1 MAGAAARGV
10 PTPGRAAGGL
20 LGTPGGAVLDRVR
33 VLELTGTIAGAY
45 TAKLFADAGAE
56 VVKVEPP
63 GGDRWRSWSA
73 SGSSEHGDGAFF
85 RFLNAGKRSVVID
98 LDEPGGRDRF
108 LDMARTTDV
117 VVEDRGAG
125 VVESLGLGHGELTR
139 RNPALVMLS
148 ISPWGRGGPWDQR
161 PANEFTLQAWVG
173 STDGRGIPGEM
184 PFGVGGKLGE
194 FLVAANAAALG
205 LGALMAARRDGTAGE
220 HVDVSAYEAMTTS
233 FVVYAHLYAAYAPES
248 RTGER
253 SIEIPSVEPARDG
266 WVGFCT
272 ITGQQFK
279 DFCVVIDDPAMADDP
294 ALATASG
301 RLDNRNEVW
310 ERIARYTRAHT
321 VDEIVEKA
329 ILLRVPVAPI
339 GDGSRVARID
349 HFAERGVY
357 VQNPGGFIQP
367 RVPYTLGRRPRLPVR
382 PAPAPGEGTEELLA
396 GSAHFESGAA
406 GGLPRTESREAAG
419 GLPRTESR
427 EAAGGLP
434 RTESR
439 EAAGGLPRTESP
451 EVAGGLPRTEPSQPL
466 AGLRVCDLATFW
478 AGPVA
483 SCLLSAL
490 GADVIKVESI
500 QRPDG
505 MRFASGLQRDDLWEW
520 SPVCH
525 GANTGKRSVTLDLS
539 SDDGLALVKRLVG
552 MSDIVI
558 ENYSPRVVENFG
570 LGWDEVHRLNPDA
583 IMVRMPAFGLDG
595 PWRDR
600 TGFAMTIEQASGLAF
615 LTGDPDGPPLVPR
628 GICDQL
634 GGMHAVFAT
643 LLALEHRAQTGE
655 GQLVEVPLIE
665 AGLNAAA
672 EQVIEWTAYGQLLQR
687 GGNRSPYAAPQGIYA
702 AAGEDRWVVI
712 SVDDD
717 AQWPAL
723 AELLGR
729 SDWAGWADR
738 ADRQAHHDE
747 IDAAINHWVAHR
759 DRDAAVAELLDAGVP
774 AAPVITGRESM
785 DNPQLAARGHH
796 QWMDHPVVGRV
807 PYPSFPARFNGSYHS
822 LGRPAPTLGQHN
834 EEILRDVLG
843 LDDTEITRLAEA
855 QVIGTRPANW
865 G

>member
-1 MAGAAARGV
+1 M
-10 PTPGRAAGGL
+10 PEKAAGGL
-20 LGTPGGAVLDRVR
+20 LGTPDGAVLDRVR
-33 VLELTGTIAGAY
+33 VLEATRTIGGAY

-56 VVKVEPP
+56 VIKVEPP
-63 GGDRWRSWSA
+63 SGDRWRSWSA
-73 SGSSEHGDGAFF
+73 SGSLAGGDRGDGAFF
-85 RFLNAGKRSVVID
+85 QFLNAGKRSVVVD
-98 LDEPGGRDRF
+98 LDDPEGRDRF
-108 LDMARTTDV
+108 LTLAQTADL
-117 VVEDRGAG
+117 VVEDMGAG
-125 VVESLGLGHGELTR
+125 VFESQGLGHAELAE
-139 RNPALVMLS
+139 RNPALVLLS
-148 ISPWGRGGPWDQR
+148 VSPWGRGGPWDER

-173 STDGRGIPGEM
+173 STDSRGIPGEM
-184 PFGVGGKLGE
+184 PYGVGGKLGE
-194 FLVAANAAALG
+194 FMVAANAAASG
-205 LGALMAARRDGTAGE
+205 LAAVMAARRDDTPGE

-233 FVVYAHLYAAYAPES
+233 FVVYAHMYATYASEA
-248 RTGER
+248 RAGAR
-253 SIEIPSVEPARDG
+253 SIEIPSVEPAKDG

-279 DFCVVIDDPAMADDP
+279 DFCVVIDDPDMADDP
-294 ALATASG
+294 ALSLADG
-301 RLDNRNEVW
+301 RMDHRDDVW
-310 ERIARYTRAHT
+310 RRIARYTKAHT

-339 GDGSRVARID
+339 GDGSRVAQID

-357 VQNPGGFIQP
+357 VENPGGFTQP
-367 RVPYTLGRRPRLPVR
+367 RVPYLLSCRSPRPV
-382 PAPAPGEGTEELLA
+382 APAPPLGEADEELL
-396 GSAHFESGAA
+396 GVG
-406 GGLPRTESREAAG
+406 EAAT
-419 GLPRTESR
+419 GLVPSPRRS
-427 EAAGGLP
+427 
-434 RTESR
+434 
-439 EAAGGLPRTESP
+439 
-451 EVAGGLPRTEPSQPL
+451 EPSLPL

-520 SPVCH
+520 SPVTH

-539 SDDGLALVKRLVG
+539 SDDGLAQVKRLVE

-570 LGWDEVHRLNPDA
+570 LDWDEVHRLNPDA
-583 IMVRMPAFGLDG
+583 IMVRMPAFGLTG

-615 LTGDPDGPPLVPR
+615 VCGDPDGPPLVPR

-672 EQVIEWTAYGQLLQR
+672 EQVIEWTAYGHLLQR
-687 GGNRSPYAAPQGIYA
+687 QGNRSPYAAPQGIYPA
-702 AAGEDRWVVI
+702 VGQDRWVVI

-717 AQWPAL
+717 DQWPAL
-723 AELLGR
+723 AALIGHD
-729 SDWAGWADR
+729 DWAGWASR
-738 ADRQAHHDE
+738 AERHAHHDE
-747 IDAAINHWVAHR
+747 IDAAIGQWLVDR
-759 DRDAAVAELLDAGVP
+759 DRDDAVAELLDAGVP
-774 AAPVITGRESM
+774 AASVINGRESL
-785 DNPQLAARGHH
+785 DNPQLVARSHH
-796 QWMDHPVVGRV
+796 QWMDHSVVGRV
-807 PYPSFPARFNGSYHS
+807 PYPSFPARFNGKYHR
-822 LGRPAPTLGQHN
+822 LGRPAPTLGEHN
-834 EEILRDVLG
+834 DEILREVLG
-843 LDDTEITRLAEA
+843 LDDAEIARLAEA
-855 QVIGTRPANW
+855 QVIGTRPAFW

>member
-1 MAGAAARGV
+1 MTGSAVRRAPGPGAAER
-10 PTPGRAAGGL
+10 GL

-33 VLELTGTIAGAY
+33 VLEVTRTIGGAY

-73 SGSSEHGDGAFF
+73 SGSPAGGEHGDGAFF
-85 RFLNAGKRSVVID
+85 QFLNAGKRSVVVD
-98 LDEPGGRDRF
+98 LDDPEGRDRF
-108 LDMARTTDV
+108 LDLVRTADM
-117 VVEDRGAG
+117 VVEDQGAG
-125 VVESLGLGHGELTR
+125 VFESRGLGHAELTR
-139 RNPALVMLS
+139 RNPSLVLLS

-194 FLVAANAAALG
+194 FLVAANAASVG
-205 LGALMAARRDGTAGE
+205 LGALMAARRDGTIGE

-233 FVVYAHLYAAYAPES
+233 FVVYAHLYAAYAPDS

-253 SIEIPSVEPARDG
+253 SIEIPSVEPAKDG

-294 ALATASG
+294 VLSTSSG
-301 RLDNRNEVW
+301 RLDNRDEVW
-310 ERIARYTRAHT
+310 RRIARYTRAHT
-321 VDEIVEKA
+321 VDEVVEKA
-329 ILLRVPVAPI
+329 ILLRVPVTPI
-339 GDGSRVARID
+339 GDGSRVAQID

-357 VQNPGGFIQP
+357 VRNPGGFTQP
-367 RVPYTLGRRPRLPVR
+367 RVPYGLGRRPPRPVL
-382 PAPAPGEGTEELLA
+382 PAPALGEADGELWDRADQQDRPEEQDRSEQQDRLEEASGPSTGAGPTGVGTT
-396 GSAHFESGAA
+396 GKTGPPTGA
-406 GGLPRTESREAAG
+406 RTRH
-419 GLPRTESR
+419 
-427 EAAGGLP
+427 
-434 RTESR
+434 
-439 EAAGGLPRTESP
+439 
-451 EVAGGLPRTEPSQPL
+451 EPSRPL
-466 AGLRVCDLATFW
+466 TGLRVCDLATFW

-552 MSDIVI
+552 MSDVVI

-570 LGWDEVHRLNPDA
+570 LDWDEVHRLNPDA

-687 GGNRSPYAAPQGIYA
+687 QGNRSPYAAPQGIYA
-702 AAGEDRWVVI
+702 AAGDDRWVVI

-723 AELLGR
+723 AALLGHD
-729 SDWAGWADR
+729 DWAEWADR

-747 IDAAINHWVAHR
+747 IDAAIGDWMARR
-759 DRDAAVAELLDAGVP
+759 DRDAAVAELLETGVP
-774 AAPVITGRESM
+774 AAPVITGRESK

-796 QWMDHPVVGRV
+796 QWMDHTVVGRV
-807 PYPSFPARFNGSYHS
+807 PYPSFPARFNGHYHP

-843 LDDTEITRLAEA
+843 LDHTEITRLAQA
-855 QVIGTRPANW
+855 QITGTRPANW